1 MATMRPFLRSTERE
15 LLDGPDLDPAE
26 LERNLREMA
35 MLNRLPGG
43 VGTSV
48 TATLRLLEAAEMRVR
63 RVLDVGSG
71 SGDFARALRRRS
83 GVPILL
89 ADSSPTVRVIAART
103 VARTSDVELIDADAR
118 SLPLDDSSVDVSHAS
133 LLLHHLDPPDAVA
146 ALREMR
152 RVARAGVVIND
163 LRRGHLA
170 LLMTA
175 ATVLAFSRSPYTRH
189 DGVLSARRAY
199 TLPELDALAAEA
211 GLHPVARTPAW
222 WPRVTTT
229 YR

>member
-1 MATMRPFLRSTERE
+1 MRPFRRSSERE
-15 LLDGPDLDPAE
+15 LLDGPNPDPLE

-43 VGTSV
+43 VGASV
-48 TATLRLLEAAEMRVR
+48 AATLHLLRAAGDGLSGRV
-63 RVLDVGSG
+63 VDVGSG

-83 GVPILL
+83 VAHIVL
-89 ADSSPTVRVIAART
+89 ADSSPAVRVIATRT
-103 VARTSDVELIDADAR
+103 VARTNGVEIIDADAR
-118 SLPLDDSSVDVSHAS
+118 RLPLEDGSVHVAHAS
-133 LLLHHLDPPDAVA
+133 LLIHHLDPPDAVA

-152 RVARAGVVIND
+152 RVARTGIVVND
-163 LRRGHLA
+163 LRRGRLA
-170 LLMTA
+170 FFMIA
-175 ATVLAFSRSPYTRH
+175 APVLAFGRSPYTRH

-199 TLPELDALAAEA
+199 TLPELDALAADA
-211 GLHPVARTPAW
+211 GLRPVARTPAW